1 MRPKFEG
8 DTALNIRH
16 ALLPE
21 LNAAI
26 AAVETLLS
34 YEHPSLIVR
43 NLVGGLREL
52 EKARASIGLAAMAAE
67 QEEGQ

>member
-8 DTALNIRH
+8 DLPLNIRH

-26 AAVETLLS
+26 ASLESLLD
-34 YEHPSLIVR
+34 YELQAIVVR
-43 NLVGGLREL
+43 NLSGGLREL
-52 EKARASIGLAAMAAE
+52 IKARASIGLAAMAAE
-67 QEEGQ
+67 QEAQG

>member
-1 MRPKFEG
+1 MRPKFQG

-26 AAVETLLS
+26 ASLESLLEF
-34 YEHPSLIVR
+34 EHPAIVVR
-43 NLVGGLREL
+43 NLSGGLREL
-52 EKARASIGLAAMAAE
+52 IKARSSIGLAAMAAE
-67 QEEGQ
+67 QEAQG

>member
-1 MRPKFEG
+1 MRPQFEG

-34 YEHPSLIVR
+34 YEHSALIAR
-43 NLVGGLREL
+43 NLSGGLREL
-52 EKARASIGLAAMAAE
+52 EKARASIGLAAVAAE
-67 QEEGQ
+67 QEAGQ

>member
-26 AAVETLLS
+26 AAVETLLEF
-34 YEHPSLIVR
+34 EHPAIVVR
-43 NLVGGLREL
+43 NLSGGLREL
-52 EKARASIGLAAMAAE
+52 IKARASIGLAAMAAE
-67 QEEGQ
+67 QEAQG

>member
-1 MRPKFEG
+1 MRPKVEG

-26 AAVETLLS
+26 AAVETLLEF
-34 YEHPSLIVR
+34 EHPALIVR

-52 EKARASIGLAAMAAE
+52 EKARSSISLAAMAAE
-67 QEEGQ
+67 QEGK